1 MLLHDALA
9 EKEAKSHSR
18 EAAVVDIRGAMEPL
32 EDLREVAGG
41 DADALI
47 GHIDEGF
54 TVPLG
59 DVHADLA
66 PIGAVL
72 DGVLDQVLDHLT
84 DPARIVGADH
94 RRVRRHADPA
104 ALVAVAASDLAR
116 ELDQIDRLALPDEL
130 ALLEPRRIEELENER
145 RQPPGL
151 PHDPA

>member
-1 MLLHDALA
+1 
-9 EKEAKSHSR
+9 
-18 EAAVVDIRGAMEPL
+18 MEPL

-41 DADALI
+41 DPDALV

-72 DGVLDQVLDHLT
+72 DGVLDQVLNDLT
-84 DPARIVGADH
+84 DPARVVGADD
-94 RRVRRHADPA
+94 RRVRRHTYPA
-104 ALVAVAASDLAR
+104 ALVAIAASDLAR

-130 ALLEPRRIEELENER
+130 ALLEPRRIEELRNQR
-145 RQPPGL
+145 PKPPGL
-151 PHDPA
+151 RLDPA